1 MAGRS
6 VFALGQSN
14 RNAWVMLGKS
24 SFFTI
29 KVVIKLLSMYRVQ
42 RFGYIYCTREIT
54 FPAIKKILKE
64 NQKQIP
70 HRVIE
75 SCYQLCNYSNY
86 MRMLI
91 PASLKINEF
100 HSIFEQA

>member
-1 MAGRS
+1 MAGRL

-42 RFGYIYCTREIT
+42 RFGYIYCTREISCHQILF
-54 FPAIKKILKE
+54 FP
-64 NQKQIP
+64 
-70 HRVIE
+70 
-75 SCYQLCNYSNY
+75 
-86 MRMLI
+86 
-91 PASLKINEF
+91 
-100 HSIFEQA
+100 